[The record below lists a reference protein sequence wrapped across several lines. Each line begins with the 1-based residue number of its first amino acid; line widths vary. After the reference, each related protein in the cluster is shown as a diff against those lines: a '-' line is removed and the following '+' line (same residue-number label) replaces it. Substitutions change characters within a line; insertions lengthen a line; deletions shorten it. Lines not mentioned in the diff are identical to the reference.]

1 MGQAPMRLSRQ
12 DASYDVHHDLFRP
25 LRDLDLRSNFKI
37 DLLRSNDIPFDSSRQ
52 DKHDGAIVI
61 ALACEY
67 QKLFPKNYFARK
79 QHF

>member
-1 MGQAPMRLSRQ
+1 MSLSRQ
-12 DASYDVHHDLFRP
+12 DASYDVHHDLFRS

-37 DLLRSNDIPFDSSRQ
+37 DLLRSSDIPFDSSRR

-67 QKLFPKNYFARK
+67 QKLFAKTLLLENNIFEIC
-79 QHF
+79 